1 VAAADGRV
9 FAVDRTGHCHR
20 IVDGDR
26 TAQDRLVETEH
37 TDGCG
42 WDGDLRR
49 IFHARV
55 HRGGLYVASRGCT
68 RLYPVDEAGKRRC
81 GRPPP
86 VQQFE
91 APHRRTPRHVRPTQG
106 VS

>member
-1 VAAADGRV
+1 MAAAGDRV

-26 TAQDRLVETEH
+26 AAQDRLVETEH

-55 HRGGLYVASRGCT
+55 HRGGLYVAGRFWT
-68 RLYPVDEAGKRRC
+68 RLYPVEGH
-81 GRPPP
+81 G
-86 VQQFE
+86 
-91 APHRRTPRHVRPTQG
+91 
-106 VS
+106 